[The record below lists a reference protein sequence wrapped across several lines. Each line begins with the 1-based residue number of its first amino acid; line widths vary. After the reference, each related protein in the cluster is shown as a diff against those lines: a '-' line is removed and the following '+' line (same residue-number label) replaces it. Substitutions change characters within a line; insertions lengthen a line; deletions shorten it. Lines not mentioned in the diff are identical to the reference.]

1 MYSAP
6 CVGNI
11 QAAIEHIYPLVNE
24 FRKERTAEDIK
35 TMQATKRARQGLK
48 RKCLSPQEDV
58 DCIDLEDEEELLD
71 EEEDDVEM
79 LDSD

>member
-1 MYSAP
+1 MYTAP

-48 RKCLSPQEDV
+48 RKCLSPQEV
-58 DCIDLEDEEELLD
+58 DCIEDEEELLD